1 MGRKTQNI
9 KVIVHGLEDYAVRE
23 NVQQAVDAQYM
34 KIIVDRLSASGLTY
48 DEQKA
53 ALKKLLVRVY
63 HLFLLTRDVII
74 HLFCL
79 HIITI

>member
-9 KVIVHGLEDYAVRE
+9 KVIVHGLEDSAVRE

-48 DEQKA
+48 DE
-53 ALKKLLVRVY
+53 
-63 HLFLLTRDVII
+63 
-74 HLFCL
+74 
-79 HIITI
+79 

>member
-23 NVQQAVDAQYM
+23 HVQQAVDAQYM

-53 ALKKLLVRVY
+53 ALKKLLSRK
-63 HLFLLTRDVII
+63 
-74 HLFCL
+74 
-79 HIITI
+79 

>member
-1 MGRKTQNI
+1 MKMYSRQSMHT
-9 KVIVHGLEDYAVRE
+9 
-23 NVQQAVDAQYM
+23 QYM

>member
-9 KVIVHGLEDYAVRE
+9 KVIVHGLEDSAVRE

-34 KIIVDRLSASGLTY
+34 KIIVDRLSASRLTY

-53 ALKKLLVRVY
+53 ALKKLLARK
-63 HLFLLTRDVII
+63 
-74 HLFCL
+74 
-79 HIITI
+79 